1 MKRFPLLL
9 LLIISISSCVKN
21 QDEPAGSF
29 LTGEGVFII
38 NEGKFTGGNGS
49 LSYYSYDSSK
59 IYNDLFSK
67 VNGRP
72 LGDVPNSAEVN
83 GDNVYI
89 VVNYSGKIEVIN
101 KSTLKS
107 VSSIT
112 GLISPRNISFVNNS
126 KAYVTSMYSDS
137 VIIIS
142 LTDNTISGYINLRR
156 SSESIAVTGEKAFV
170 ANWVGGKEIMVI
182 NTLTDKVVDSIE
194 VGIEPESIVIDKN
207 NMLWV
212 LCNGGWTRQNFAELT
227 EINTIT
233 NGVVRRLEFP
243 SKLDSPSCL
252 RIDGKGE
259 ALYYLKNGVQKLDIT
274 ASSLPSVP
282 FIPETDHYFY
292 KIGINPVNND
302 IFLTDALDY
311 QQSGYLLYYKYDGT
325 LVSSARAELIP
336 GYMCFKAADK

>member
-1 MKRFPLLL
+1 M
-9 LLIISISSCVKN
+9 
-21 QDEPAGSF
+21 
-29 LTGEGVFII
+29 
-38 NEGKFTGGNGS
+38 
-49 LSYYSYDSSK
+49 
-59 IYNDLFSK
+59 
-67 VNGRP
+67 
-72 LGDVPNSAEVN
+72 PNSAEVN
-83 GDNVYI
+83 GDNVYV
-89 VVNYSGKIEVIN
+89 VVNNSGKIEVLD

-107 VSSIT
+107 VSTIS
-112 GLISPRNISFVNNS
+112 GLISPRYISFVSSS

-137 VIIIS
+137 VIIIN
-142 LTDNTISGYINLRR
+142 LTDNTISGYINIRR
-156 SSESIAVTGEKAFV
+156 SSESIAVTAGKAFV
-170 ANWVGGKEIMVI
+170 ANWVRGKEVIVI

-194 VGIEPESIVIDKN
+194 VGIEPESMVIDKN

-212 LCNGGWTRQNFAELT
+212 LCNGGWTRENFAELT

-259 ALYYLKNGVQKLDIT
+259 TLYYLKSGVQKLDIT
-274 ASSLPSVP
+274 DSSLPSVP
-282 FIPETDHYFY
+282 FIPESDHSFY

-311 QQSGYLLYYKYDGT
+311 QQRGYLLYYKNDGT
-325 LVSSARAELIP
+325 PVSSARADLIP